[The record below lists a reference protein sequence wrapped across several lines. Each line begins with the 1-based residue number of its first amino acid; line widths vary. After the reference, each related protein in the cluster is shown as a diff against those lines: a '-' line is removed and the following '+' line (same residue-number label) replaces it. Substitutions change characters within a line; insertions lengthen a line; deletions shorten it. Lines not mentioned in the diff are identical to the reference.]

1 MTTATTVVR
10 SQFSA
15 ELAIEG
21 ITPRFQIS
29 MFQSNWGL
37 NEIPQA
43 TCALAIGREARDG
56 LSVANIHSYIDEFKV
71 MTKATVYFTPLA
83 GSQWDEGVPWP
94 AGEQVIFEGRV
105 TGTGFQKTAGGAQ
118 FVVNLIHWLSDLDF
132 GSTLTSRSHP
142 SNPAQYTFPAIVNPL
157 VGTPGIT
164 ATGGTIAGGIA
175 QTSEA
180 SKSGLSSS
188 TNIKKDLWGKTI
200 KPLLCALAKEGNVEI
215 SADLAE
221 CVGVVDASE
230 VVLAALKRI
239 ESSAVG
245 AAVPD
250 PCDLERSCYTEP
262 LSLLMGDAGAPESV
276 ASAIVD
282 ALMRDTIESFNNTT
296 MWGKIVGSYAKAFAF
311 AVVPQVSKCLVV
323 PFVGGLRQPYCKK
336 IESTDYV
343 SISLSGKLSRPI
355 RAIVIN
361 GGTSSNTGL
370 GSNAGGPIESVDG
383 VAGCFAPEGLTEGMI
398 LFENAPLWLA
408 GVPSGGHSSARSTG
422 LAAGTGTSSATTP
435 AEDDSELIAN
445 KDGKT
450 QAELYR
456 DVTSMY
462 NGWAHTAFVARQLAG
477 RTGSLHGKLRF
488 DIAPGSNVVIDGSS
502 ERFIEGDKTG
512 RQLYAT
518 VVRVSYR
525 LDAEAHTAGTGFAF
539 AYCRTKAENE
549 DDKTSLEKHP
559 LYETSFLGAPLIDAY
574 QFKNGDCCS

>member
-1 MTTATTVVR
+1 MTTTTTVVR
-10 SQFSA
+10 SEFSV

-21 ITPRFQIS
+21 ITDRFQIS

-43 TCALAIGREARDG
+43 TCALAIGREASDG
-56 LSVANIHSYIDEFKV
+56 LTVANVHSYIDKFKV
-71 MTKATVYFTPLA
+71 MTKATVHFTPY
-83 GSQWDEGVPWP
+83 GDWDDGEPWP

-105 TGTGFQKTAGGAQ
+105 TGTGFQKTSGGAQ

-132 GSTLTSRSHP
+132 GSALTTRSHP
-142 SNPAQYTFPAIVNPL
+142 TNPAQYTFPAIVSPL
-157 VGTPGIT
+157 VS
-164 ATGGTIAGGIA
+164 GGTNTGVPISGGIA

-180 SKSGLSSS
+180 GALSEP

-200 KPLLCALAKEGNVEI
+200 KPLLCALALEENVEI
-215 SADLAE
+215 SADLAQ
-221 CVGVVDASE
+221 CVGDDVEASE

-239 ESSAVG
+239 ESSAAGDV
-245 AAVPD
+245 D
-250 PCDLERSCYTEP
+250 NTDCDLERSCYTEP
-262 LSLLMGDAGAPESV
+262 LSLLLGNAGAPESV
-276 ASAIVD
+276 AEAIVD

-296 MWGKIVGSYAKAFAF
+296 MWGKIIGSYAKSFAF
-311 AVVPQVSKCLVV
+311 AVVPQVTKCLVV
-323 PFVGGLRQPYCKK
+323 PFTGGLRKTYCKK
-336 IESTDYV
+336 IAATDYV
-343 SISLSGKLSRPI
+343 SISLSGKLSRPL

-361 GGTSSNTGL
+361 GSTGSDTGL
-370 GSNAGGPIESVDG
+370 GANAGNPREFGGGIV
-383 VAGCFAPEGLTEGMI
+383 GCFAPEDLTEGMI
-398 LFENAPLWLA
+398 LFENAPRWLS

-422 LAAGTGTSSATTP
+422 LASGAGTSSATTP
-435 AEDDSELIAN
+435 AEDDSELVSN
-445 KDGKT
+445 KEGKT
-450 QAELYR
+450 QEELYR

-488 DIAPGSNVVIDGSS
+488 DIAPGSSVVIDGSS
-502 ERFIEGDKTG
+502 ERFIEGDQTA

-518 VVRVSYR
+518 VVRVSFR
-525 LDAEAHTAGTGFAF
+525 LDAESHTAGTGFNF

-574 QFKNGDCCS
+574 QFKNGDCC